1 MEYLGGGSA
10 LDLVRMI
17 SLLQGVT
24 YCGVRLA
31 EAWQFRRTLHCNN
44 FERNLERIR
53 IPSFREKTT
62 QGH

>member
-10 LDLVRMI
+10 LDLVRII
-17 SLLQGVT
+17 SRLQGVT
-24 YCGVRLA
+24 FCGVCLA
-31 EAWQFRRTLHCNN
+31 ETWQFRRTLYCDHS
-44 FERNLERIR
+44 ERNLERVG